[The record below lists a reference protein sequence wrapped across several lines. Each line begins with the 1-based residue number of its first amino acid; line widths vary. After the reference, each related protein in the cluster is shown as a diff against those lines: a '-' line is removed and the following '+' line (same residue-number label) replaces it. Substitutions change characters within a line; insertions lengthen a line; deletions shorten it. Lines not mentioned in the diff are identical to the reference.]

1 MDIMELGASLLKDKL
16 GDVAGGPEKIK
27 EALSGLVGEGS
38 KLDIGG
44 LLKGMQEGG
53 LADVAKSWLGDGE
66 NAGISADQVQNLIGA
81 DKIKEVA
88 ASLGTNAGSLLE
100 SLKDALPKL
109 VDKASSGGNLLDSL
123 GGLGG
128 LAKKFMK

>member
-1 MDIMELGASLLKDKL
+1 MELGASLLKDKL
-16 GDVAGGPEKIK
+16 GGAADVGKLK
-27 EALSGLVGEGS
+27 DALGGLVGEGS

-81 DKIKEVA
+81 DKIKEMA
-88 ASLGTNAGSLLE
+88 AKVGSDAGSLVE
-100 SLKDALPKL
+100 GLKNALPQM
-109 VDKASSGGNLLDSL
+109 VDKASSGGNLLDSI

-128 LAKKFMK
+128 LTDMAKKFMK